1 MKKPI
6 PKYVYKEEIRTTEDA
21 YRYIRERVLHWSSF
35 RGSQTFLKAL
45 KILVGINGEEHNE

>member
-6 PKYVYKEEIRTTEDA
+6 PKYVYKEEIKTTEDA
-21 YRYIRERVLHWSSF
+21 TRYIKERVLHWSSF
-35 RGSQTFLKAL
+35 RGSQTFLRAL

>member
-6 PKYVYKEEIRTTEDA
+6 PKYVYKEEIKTIEDA
-21 YRYIRERVLHWSSF
+21 TRYIKERVLHWSSF
-35 RGSQTFLKAL
+35 RGSQTFLRAL